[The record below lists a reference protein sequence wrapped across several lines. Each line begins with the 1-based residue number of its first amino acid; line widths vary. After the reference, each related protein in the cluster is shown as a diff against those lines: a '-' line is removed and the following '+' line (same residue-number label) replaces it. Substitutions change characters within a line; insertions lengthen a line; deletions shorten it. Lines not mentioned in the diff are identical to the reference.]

1 MALIINSYNSA
12 TGNSRSGI
20 DVASSDTTNT
30 LPVRIID
37 VVPQTQ
43 LASGNYVELLVK
55 LNTHQYNNTTG
66 V

>member
-1 MALIINSYNSA
+1 MALIINTYNSA

-20 DVASSDTTNT
+20 DAASSDTTNT